1 MSVTVTVKPRLLRW
15 ARERASLAPAE
26 LAKKVGLAP
35 KWVTEWETT
44 GELKLEH
51 LERVAEKTHT
61 PVGYLFLADPPE
73 ERLPVADFR
82 RPAGGDPRRPSPD
95 LLDTIYQCQQRQ
107 EWYREA
113 LIRAGEDRLP
123 FIGSATLA
131 DPPREVASRIRALLG
146 LDSRPTSKLP
156 TWSEALR
163 QLFDAVEGLG
173 VLVMRNGVV
182 GNNTHRKL
190 DVAEFRGFALCDE
203 YAPLIFVNAADS
215 KSAQMFTLI
224 HELGH
229 LWLGESAVTDA
240 DPESTVPSER
250 FCNAVAAEALV
261 PMAEFQT
268 LWQGGDDPRAE
279 AERLAR
285 HFKVSTL
292 VVLIRAREAGA
303 LGADAFHRL
312 YAAETQRD
320 NAPAEGTGGDF
331 YNTQRSRLGKRF
343 ARAVI
348 ASALEGQTPY
358 KEAFRLLGIRKGET
372 FDELARNLGLAI

>member
-1 MSVTVTVKPRLLRW
+1 
-15 ARERASLAPAE
+15 
-26 LAKKVGLAP
+26 
-35 KWVTEWETT
+35 
-44 GELKLEH
+44 
-51 LERVAEKTHT
+51 
-61 PVGYLFLADPPE
+61 
-73 ERLPVADFR
+73 
-82 RPAGGDPRRPSPD
+82 
-95 LLDTIYQCQQRQ
+95 
-107 EWYREA
+107 
-113 LIRAGEDRLP
+113 LIRAAEDRLP